1 MADLESLWKSLPPA
15 LGKIIQE
22 SCCSLEHLEEIRL
35 RLGQPILLKAEGRW
49 IPCISK
55 TTRKRH
61 VFSNC
66 DMKACVSLLSAYSL
80 YAFTEEICRGF

>member
-35 RLGQPILLKAEGRW
+35 RLGQPIPVSYTHLNSAGTVWRNTGNRSEDCWGTVRDTKER
-49 IPCISK
+49 CIS
-55 TTRKRH
+55 
-61 VFSNC
+61 
-66 DMKACVSLLSAYSL
+66 VSYTHL
-80 YAFTEEICRGF
+80 